1 MAGQTLFKSPALW
14 DPAAP
19 ALHSFLMPSS
29 VNAANLLTLLRL
41 ALVPF
46 VILAILDGRHTLALA
61 LFAGAAFTDVLDGA
75 VARRFSLVTR
85 AGAWLDPVADKCL
98 LSGVFLA
105 LAAAGTVPWWLVG
118 IIFGRDFYILAGAA
132 TVMLLTPVREFP
144 PSIWGKVSTFVQ
156 IVTVVVWMAGNSS
169 AMLWPCAAFTI
180 WSGIHYTWR
189 TLQVWRHPALPRTH

>member
-1 MAGQTLFKSPALW
+1 MTR
-14 DPAAP
+14 
-19 ALHSFLMPSS
+19 S

-41 ALVPF
+41 VLVPF

-61 LFAGAAFTDVLDGA
+61 LFAGAAFTDFLDGA
-75 VARRFSLVTR
+75 VARRFHLATP

-105 LAAAGTVPWWLVG
+105 LAGAGTVPWWLVV

-132 TVMLLTPVREFP
+132 TVMLLTPVRKFP
-144 PSIWGKVSTFVQ
+144 PSIWGKASTLVQAVTAVVCMAVS
-156 IVTVVVWMAGNSS
+156 AGH
-169 AMLWPCAAFTI
+169 ARVMLWPCAAITV

-189 TLQVWRHPALPRTH
+189 TLRVVRQH